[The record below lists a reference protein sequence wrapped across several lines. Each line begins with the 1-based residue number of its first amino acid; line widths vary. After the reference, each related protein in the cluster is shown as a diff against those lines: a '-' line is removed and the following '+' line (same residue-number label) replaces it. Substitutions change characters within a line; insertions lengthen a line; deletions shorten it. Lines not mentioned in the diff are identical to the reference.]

1 VTGQQLTNNQSKS
14 MSDGSITNKL
24 EQVNQIGTSKSVIN
38 KPAQAPTVEGRLQEA
53 SEFNT
58 YPSS

>member
-1 VTGQQLTNNQSKS
+1 

-38 KPAQAPTVEGRLQEA
+38 KPAQAPTVEGRLQKA

-58 YPSS
+58 YPGS